1 MTQADRIDAVIDL
14 SCQLMAVAADSEE
27 PMEVLLAAATAHLVN
42 ICIAGS
48 GNDME
53 RAAAMFNDMTAR
65 GLKTIRNRREQE
77 AGGPPPMTDA
87 IHSAAPGFNDTVMRT
102 ATGRAINL
110 AYLPETFDVRK
121 EIAEPLA
128 RTRRFAGQCPVPYV
142 TAERCCHGSD
152 AIRAEVPGWG
162 GWLVALYFLLHDD
175 HEAVAGDGTRPFVKL
190 AELLSPGVQVG
201 AAIEKAKRHVSG
213 GIHRAVGLAWPP
225 PAAAAAIVKDMDDRM
240 LAEELRRLWP
250 PGSPDAFPD
259 HPPVDVPAW
268 RGLAPG
274 EIVPWSAARAA
285 DEWMA
290 RFEVLTRGMA

>member
-1 MTQADRIDAVIDL
+1 MT
-14 SCQLMAVAADSEE
+14 E
-27 PMEVLLAAATAHLVN
+27 T
-42 ICIAGS
+42 
-48 GNDME
+48 
-53 RAAAMFNDMTAR
+53 T
-65 GLKTIRNRREQE
+65 
-77 AGGPPPMTDA
+77 
-87 IHSAAPGFNDTVMRT
+87 APGFDDTVMRT

-121 EIAEPLA
+121 EIAVPLA
-128 RTRRFAGQCPVPYV
+128 VNPRFAGQCPAGRSGDPFIRAYSI
-142 TAERCCHGSD
+142 AEHCCHGAD
-152 AIRAEVPGWG
+152 AIRAEVPGETG
-162 GWLVALYFLLHDD
+162 RVEALYFLLHDD
-175 HEAVAGDGTRPFVKL
+175 HEALAGDMTRPFVKL

-213 GIHRAVGLAWPP
+213 AMHRAAGLAWPP

-250 PGSPDAFPD
+250 PGNPDAFPD

-268 RGLAPG
+268 RGLAAG

-290 RFEVLTRGMA
+290 RFDELTRGMV